1 MRAKDP
7 AVFQTLEFV
16 FCLCHSPADYAGILT
31 LHWSLRFGFVLGY
44 SPADYAGILT
54 LHWS

>member
-16 FCLCHSPADYAGILT
+16 FCLSHSPADYAGILT
-31 LHWSLRFGFVLGY
+31 LHWSWRLGFVFGR
-44 SPADYAGILT
+44 SVADYAGILT
-54 LHWS
+54 LLWS